1 MSSGFFALLDD
12 IAAIAKMAAGSLDD
26 MAAQA
31 SKAGAKAAGIVIDD
45 AAVTPRYAMGFA
57 AERELPII
65 LKIARGSLRSKML
78 FLLPGALI
86 LSLVA
91 PFLITPILMVGGAY
105 LCFEGY
111 EKAHGWF
118 ALHEKHDDHANAVDP
133 AGFATPEEAAE
144 ASRVLED
151 QKVAGAIRTDFI
163 LSGEIMAIT
172 LGTVATASLWMK
184 AAVLSIVGLGMT
196 VLVYGVVALIVKA
209 DDFGM
214 MLARRKLGLT
224 RAIGRAIVAGMP
236 KFLALLSV
244 VGTLAMLW
252 VGGGIIIHG
261 LEGYGLG
268 ALEHAI
274 KDGAKAVAGT
284 IPSLGGL
291 LGWLTEAITAAVF
304 GAVVGA
310 LCVPL
315 LHHVLEPLMRLL
327 QPFIAKVLVRPA

>member
-1 MSSGFFALLDD
+1 MSSGLFALLDD
-12 IAAIAKMAAGSLDD
+12 IAAIAKVAAASLDD
-26 MAAQA
+26 VAAQA
-31 SKAGAKAAGIVIDD
+31 TKAGAKAAGIVIDD

-57 AERELPII
+57 ADRELPII
-65 LKIARGSLRSKML
+65 WKIARGSLKNKIY

-111 EKAHGWF
+111 EKAHEWF
-118 ALHEKHDDHANAVDP
+118 APHAGHAEETALNVTNY
-133 AGFATPEEAAE
+133 ATPEEAAV
-144 ASRVLED
+144 ASLALED
-151 QKVAGAIRTDFI
+151 EKTAGAIRTDFI

-172 LGTVATASLWMK
+172 LGTVAAASIWTK
-184 AAVLSIVGLGMT
+184 VAVLSVVGLGMT

-214 MLARRKLGLT
+214 MLARRKLGVT

-236 KFLALLSV
+236 AFLSVLSV

-261 LEGYGLG
+261 LAEYGAG

-274 KDGAKAVAGT
+274 KDGAKWAAALVPAAASV
-284 IPSLGGL
+284 I
-291 LGWLTEAITAAVF
+291 GWLTEAVAAAIF
-304 GAVVGA
+304 GAIIGA

-315 LHHVLEPLMRLL
+315 LHYVLEPLMRALK
-327 QPFIAKVLVRPA
+327 PVFAKLLVRPA

>member
-12 IAAIAKMAAGSLDD
+12 IAAIAKAAAASLDD
-26 MAAQA
+26 VAAQA

-65 LKIARGSLRSKML
+65 WRIAKGSLKNKML

-91 PFLITPILMVGGAY
+91 PFLITPILMIGGAY

-111 EKAHGWF
+111 EKAHEWF
-118 ALHEKHDDHANAVDP
+118 APHGAQIDETTINAADY
-133 AGFATPEEAAE
+133 ATPQEAAA
-144 ASRVLED
+144 ASRALED
-151 QKVAGAIRTDFI
+151 QKIAGAIRTDFI

-172 LGTVATASLWMK
+172 LGTVATASLWTK
-184 AAVLSIVGLGMT
+184 VGVLSVVGLGMT

-214 MLARRKLGLT
+214 MLARRKSGAVQ
-224 RAIGRAIVAGMP
+224 AIGRAIVAGMP
-236 KFLALLSV
+236 KFLAVLSV

-261 LEGYGLG
+261 LESYGLG

-274 KDGAKAVAGT
+274 KDTAKAAAAL
-284 IPSLGGL
+284 IPSASGVI
-291 LGWLTEAITAAVF
+291 GWLTEATAAAIF
-304 GAVVGA
+304 GAAVGA

-315 LHHVLEPLMRLL
+315 LHHVLEPLMRVLK
-327 QPFIAKVLVRPA
+327 PVISKALVRPA